1 MPDGHEGAHGGGSRH
16 QVNRPISGPVRLAG
30 AVLGLLALNVV
41 LLVAYRLL
49 FVAWFAHHAAW
60 RELPAV
66 LLHGLRLDAA
76 LLGLELLVIGGLTL
90 LTRHVRGGV
99 LVTGLWAI
107 ITINTIVA
115 AINLLFVHDRNQ
127 HLWEMLFAYLAEPRA
142 VWAALRRVA
151 LGHPVLVAL
160 VVLVLAGLTTLA
172 SLHIRRLASHRYD
185 LWRPWPVPAVALG
198 LLALLAL
205 PMAQPVTVK
214 QVGGR
219 ASTEIAWLASRHQ
232 MALDDYVL
240 NQAVINPV
248 WDLIREYGPV
258 AFAGRR
264 PPYRLEP
271 AEALPLAQRLLG
283 IPEGDRPY
291 PLLRT
296 LHGASG
302 LGIRNVVVI
311 QVEGLGATL
320 LERDEPQG
328 PVMPFLR
335 SLAAEGLYFPRVY
348 QSFPSTDG
356 AVFATLTSLHW
367 THSLSGS
374 GQRLSQSVM
383 GTYFTSLPR
392 LLNAPDARHY
402 AFSGFRHRTA
412 EIVSF
417 HRNLGFRT
425 AGFDALEKPL
435 GPTAAGPLGIN
446 DAPLL
451 LEAARVVI
459 ASPGPFSLYVMTG
472 TSHSPWQVP
481 PGAPMPLGNTP
492 LGTFRYA
499 DDSIR
504 AFVERL
510 RTQRPDFDQTLLL
523 VIGDHTGP
531 IFGTQPLERRRLP
544 LILAGPPMA
553 RARARWAGLTDR
565 PASEVDV
572 LPTIAS
578 LLEGDRA
585 FAGMGRSLFEAP
597 VTAGIISGDPN
608 EALYFKDGFALR
620 YHLNTG
626 AAELLAVD
634 GDAMPP
640 ADLSREHPEVASRLT
655 REFLALYESTDR
667 LMRQNRLFPMQPGAV
682 RAPRAP

>member
-1 MPDGHEGAHGGGSRH
+1 MS
-16 QVNRPISGPVRLAG
+16 RPIPGPVWLTAT
-30 AVLGLLALNVV
+30 VLGLVALNLV
-41 LLVAYRLL
+41 LLAAYRLL
-49 FVAWFAHHAAW
+49 FVAWFARRAAW
-60 RELPAV
+60 GEVPSV

-90 LTRHVRGGV
+90 LTRHARGGV
-99 LVTGLWAI
+99 LVAGLWAI
-107 ITINTIVA
+107 TTINAIVA
-115 AINLLFVHDRNQ
+115 AVNLLFVRERNQ
-127 HLWEMLFAYLAEPRA
+127 HLWEMLFAYLAEPRDIW
-142 VWAALRRVA
+142 VALRPFL
-151 LGHPVLVAL
+151 LGHPLLTAL
-160 VVLVLAGLTTLA
+160 VVLVSVGLVTLA
-172 SLHIRRLASHRYD
+172 TRHVRRLGPHRYD
-185 LWRPWPVPAVALG
+185 LWRPWYVPALALG

-205 PMAQPVTVK
+205 TMAQPITVK

-219 ASTEIAWLASRHQ
+219 PKTEMAWIASRHQ

-240 NQAVINPV
+240 NQAVVNPL
-248 WDLIREYGPV
+248 WDLIREYLPV
-258 AFAGRR
+258 ALAGGR

-271 AEALPLAQRLLG
+271 AEALSLAQRLLG

-296 LHGASG
+296 LRGTAG

-320 LERDEPQG
+320 LEHDEPQG

-367 THSLSGS
+367 THALG
-374 GQRLSQSVM
+374 GRGVRLSQSVM
-383 GTYFTSLPR
+383 GTYFASLPR
-392 LLNAPDARHY
+392 LLTAPDAQHY

-412 EIVSF
+412 DLVSF
-417 HRNLGFRT
+417 QRNLGFRA

-435 GPTAAGPLGIN
+435 GPAAAGPLGIN
-446 DAPLL
+446 DGPLL

-459 ASPGPFSLYVMTG
+459 ASPGPFSVYVMTG

-481 PGAPMPLGNTP
+481 PEAPAPLGNTP

-510 RTQRPDFDQTLLL
+510 RAERPDFDQTLL
-523 VIGDHTGP
+523 VITGDHTGP
-531 IFGTQPLERRRLP
+531 TFGPHPLERLRLP
-544 LILAGPPMA
+544 LILAGPPIT
-553 RARARWAGLTDR
+553 RARARWPALPDR

-585 FAGMGRSLFEAP
+585 YAGMGRSLFEAP
-597 VTAGIISGDPN
+597 VTAGIISGDTK
-608 EALYFKDGFALR
+608 ETFYFKDGFALR
-620 YHLNTG
+620 YRLHQG
-626 AAELLAVD
+626 QAELLAVD

-655 REFLALYESTDR
+655 REFLALYETTDR
-667 LMRQNRLFPMQPGAV
+667 LMRENRLFPIDPGAA
-682 RAPRAP
+682 RPPRAP

>member
-1 MPDGHEGAHGGGSRH
+1 M
-16 QVNRPISGPVRLAG
+16 NRPIPGPGRLAATG
-30 AVLGLLALNVV
+30 LGLVALNVV
-41 LLVAYRLL
+41 VLAAYRLL
-49 FVAWFAHHAAW
+49 FVACFARHAAG
-60 RELPAV
+60 RELPSV

-99 LVTGLWAI
+99 LVAGLWAI
-107 ITINTIVA
+107 ITINAIVA
-115 AINLLFVHDRNQ
+115 TINFLVVRERNQ

-142 VWAALRRVA
+142 IWAALRLVP
-151 LGHPVLVAL
+151 LEHPLLVAL
-160 VVLVLAGLTTLA
+160 VALVLAGLVTLA
-172 SLHIRRLASHRYD
+172 TVHIRRLAPHRYD
-185 LWRPWPVPAVALG
+185 LWHPWYVPVVALG

-205 PMAQPVTVK
+205 AMAQPVTVK

-219 ASTEIAWLASRHQ
+219 AKTETAWIASRHQ

-240 NQAVINPV
+240 NQAVVNPL
-248 WDLIREYGPV
+248 WDLIREYLPV
-258 AFAGRR
+258 ALAGGR
-264 PPYRLEP
+264 PPYRLES

-296 LHGASG
+296 LRGTGG
-302 LGIRNVVVI
+302 LAIRNVVVI

-320 LERDEPQG
+320 LEHDEPQG

-367 THSLSGS
+367 THALG
-374 GQRLSQSVM
+374 GRGARLSQSVM

-392 LLNAPDARHY
+392 LLTAPGTQHY

-425 AGFDALEKPL
+425 AGFDALETPL
-435 GPTAAGPLGIN
+435 GPAAAGPLGIN
-446 DAPLL
+446 DGPLL
-451 LEAARVVI
+451 QEAARAVI

-481 PGAPMPLGNTP
+481 PEAPMPLGNTP

-510 RTQRPDFDQTLLL
+510 RAARPDFDQTLLV
-523 VIGDHTGP
+523 VIGDHTSAT
-531 IFGTQPLERRRLP
+531 FGTQPLERRRLP
-544 LILAGPPMA
+544 LILAGPPIA
-553 RARARWAGLTDR
+553 RARARWPAAPDR
-565 PASEVDV
+565 PASQVDV

-578 LLEGDRA
+578 LLDGDRA
-585 FAGMGRSLFEAP
+585 YAGMGRSLFEAP
-597 VTAGIISGDPN
+597 VTAGFISGDAE
-608 EALYFKDGFALR
+608 EAFYFKDGFALR
-620 YHLNTG
+620 YRLNAG
-626 AAELLAVD
+626 QPELLAVD

-640 ADLSREHPEVASRLT
+640 TDLSREHREVASRLT
-655 REFLALYESTDR
+655 REFLALYETSDR
-667 LMRQNRLFPMQPGAV
+667 LMRENRLFPIEAGPA